1 VPPPVSLPCSVLFFS
16 LTHPAPTAIYT
27 LSLHDALPICRGNS
41 TRAELRMPDPS
52 CNPYLA
58 LAVICAAGI
67 DGLERQL
74 VPPPPVN
81 RNIYHMSVRDRRR
94 HKIRELPAT
103 LREAIGN
110 LKRDKVIVDALGEH
124 AFKQF
129 VAAKTLEYDDYRIA
143 VHAWE
148 LDRYLAEY

>member
-1 VPPPVSLPCSVLFFS
+1 TNIAWSVSNRSAMIRVP
-16 LTHPAPTAIYT
+16 AR
-27 LSLHDALPICRGNS
+27 RGNS

-58 LAVICAAGI
+58 LAAICPAGI
-67 DGLERQL
+67 DGLVRQL

-81 RNIYHMSVRDRRR
+81 RSIYHMSVRDRRP
-94 HKIRELPAT
+94 HKIRELPMT
-103 LREAIGN
+103 LREAMGD
-110 LKRDKVIVDALGEH
+110 LRRDKVIVEALGEH
-124 AFKQF
+124 VFKQF

-148 LDRYLAEY
+148 LNRYLAEYGAWTGPR

>member
-1 VPPPVSLPCSVLFFS
+1 
-16 LTHPAPTAIYT
+16 
-27 LSLHDALPICRGNS
+27 
-41 TRAELRMPDPS
+41 MPDPS

-58 LAVICAAGI
+58 LAAICAAGI

-94 HKIRELPAT
+94 HKIRELPMT
-103 LREAIGN
+103 LREAIGT
-110 LKRDKVIVDALGEH
+110 LKRDKTIVEALGEH

-143 VHAWE
+143 VHGWE
-148 LDRYLAEY
+148 LERYLAEY